1 MSETTDTATQGGG
14 EATANPEPAA
24 LDDTEAP
31 APADTGAAHD
41 TKPTETDADRAA
53 NRIARLTSRYAGK
66 AREAEELAARVAQLE
81 AGNRTPQDA
90 DFEKAVEAATE
101 QRLAARHAKE
111 RADAFH
117 EAGRAAYPDW
127 QDRCSALVA
136 MGADAQMS
144 SLLVEM
150 KDGAKVA
157 AALHDDPDELERI
170 ARLTTPTAR
179 AIALG
184 VYAGRLDAAQS
195 VSSPSRGETGSVS
208 GRAVSRA
215 PAPIR
220 PVQGRANPAFNEY
233 AAGDAS
239 NGNEALVDYYM
250 KADRIRRGLPG

>member
-1 MSETTDTATQGGG
+1 MSETDTTATQGGG

-24 LDDTEAP
+24 LDDEGH
-31 APADTGAAHD
+31 APADTGAALE

-81 AGNRTPQDA
+81 ATNRSPQDT
-90 DFEKAVEAATE
+90 DFQRAVEAATE
-101 QRLAARHAKE
+101 QRLAERHAKE
-111 RADAFH
+111 RAEAFH
-117 EAGRAAYPDW
+117 EAGRAQFPDW
-127 QDRCSALVA
+127 QTRCQALMA

-157 AALHDDPDELERI
+157 ASLHDDPDELERI
-170 ARLTTPTAR
+170 ARLSTPTAR

-184 VYAGRLDAAQS
+184 VYAGRLDAAGTGFS
-195 VSSPSRGETGSVS
+195 TPRGETGSVA

-220 PVQGRANPAFNEY
+220 PVQGRANPQFNEY
-233 AAGDAS
+233 TAGNAS
-239 NGNEALVDYYM
+239 DGNEALVDYYM
-250 KADRIRRGLPG
+250 KQDRLKRGLPG

>member
-24 LDDTEAP
+24 TEAEAT
-31 APADTGAAHD
+31 APADTGAATDHD
-41 TKPTETDADRAA
+41 QQTETTERDRAA
-53 NRIARLTSRYAGK
+53 RRFAQMSARLAQTAQERDQA
-66 AREAEELAARVAQLE
+66 AARIAQLE
-81 AGNRTPQDA
+81 AANRTPDA
-90 DFEKAVEAATE
+90 DFERAVEAATE

-117 EAGRAAYPDW
+117 EAGRAQFPDW
-127 QDRCSALVA
+127 QTRCQALMA

-184 VYAGRLDAAQS
+184 VYAGRLDAAGS
-195 VSSPSRGETGSVS
+195 GSPPSRGETGSVP

-220 PVQGRANPAFNEY
+220 PVQGRANPQFNEY
-233 AAGDAS
+233 TAGNAS
-239 NGNEALVDYYM
+239 DGNEALVDYYM
-250 KADRIRRGLPG
+250 KADRLRRGLPG

>member
-1 MSETTDTATQGGG
+1 MSETDTTAPQGGG

-24 LDDTEAP
+24 LDDTEAT
-31 APADTGAAHD
+31 APADTGAALE

-81 AGNRTPQDA
+81 AGNRTPDA
-90 DFEKAVEAATE
+90 ERERSVREEALQIVAE
-101 QRLAARHAKE
+101 QRAKE
-111 RADAFH
+111 RAEAFH

-127 QDRCSALVA
+127 QTRCQALMA

-184 VYAGRLDAAQS
+184 VYAGRLDATAD
-195 VSSPSRGETGSVS
+195 VSPPRGQLGSVP

-220 PVQGRANPAFNEY
+220 PVQGRANPQFNEY
-233 AAGDAS
+233 TAGDVAS
-239 NGNEALVDYYM
+239 GNEALVDYYM
-250 KADRIRRGLPG
+250 KQDRIRRGLPG

>member
-14 EATANPEPAA
+14 EATAAPESAVTE
-24 LDDTEAP
+24 TEAT
-31 APADTGAAHD
+31 APADTGAA
-41 TKPTETDADRAA
+41 TETDTTEPTERDRAA
-53 NRIARLTSRYAGK
+53 RRFAQMSARLAQTAQERDQA
-66 AREAEELAARVAQLE
+66 AARIAQLE
-81 AGNRTPQDA
+81 AANRTPDA
-90 DFEKAVEAATE
+90 ERERSVHEEAMQIVAE
-101 QRLAARHAKE
+101 QRAKE
-111 RADAFH
+111 RAEAFH

-127 QDRCSALVA
+127 QTRCQALMA

-157 AALHDDPDELERI
+157 ASLHDDPDELERI
-170 ARLTTPTAR
+170 SRLTTPTAR

-184 VYAGRLDAAQS
+184 VYAGRLDAAGS

-220 PVQGRANPAFNEY
+220 PVQGRANPQFNEY
-233 AAGDAS
+233 TAGDAS
-239 NGNEALVDYYM
+239 SGNEALVDYYM
-250 KADRIRRGLPG
+250 KADRQRRGLPG